1 MAYIQLLA
9 GLAILVVGGET
20 LVRGAVAIADR
31 LGLPRLLVG
40 LTIVALGTSAPEL
53 TVSIG
58 AALKGAPDL
67 VTGNVVGS
75 NISNILLVL
84 GVAAIITPIQAQ
96 KKIVGRDALFLVVV
110 SSVLAGLCI
119 VGVVSPLV
127 GGVLVIVYAI
137 YSVLS
142 YLSERGAPAAS
153 RTDTAGELAS
163 EEAAEHGGVPG
174 RLQTAVPV
182 FLGGCIAVVIGAD
195 LLVDGAVEIARIFSV
210 PEAVVGL
217 SLLAIGTSLP
227 ELAISIIA
235 ACRGHSDVALGNVV
249 GSNITNILVVLGATA
264 MVSPIPVADQI
275 AYFDVWV
282 MLGATIVLLPVLVSG
297 WQLSRVEASLFVTA
311 FVVYIVALFMGWPLR
326 LIEVLPFN

>member
-40 LTIVALGTSAPEL
+40 LTIVALGTSAPEI

-84 GVAAIITPIQAQ
+84 GVAAIISPIHAQ
-96 KKIVGRDALFLVVV
+96 KKIVRRDALFLVLV

-127 GGVLVIVYAI
+127 GGMLIIVYAAYTI
-137 YSVLS
+137 FS
-142 YLSERGAPAAS
+142 YLSERGKSAES
-153 RTDTAGELAS
+153 RKDTAGELAAD
-163 EEAAEHGGVPG
+163 EASEHGGVPG
-174 RLQTAVPV
+174 RLLTAVPI

-195 LLVDGAVEIARIFSV
+195 LLVDGAVEIAHIFSV
-210 PEAVVGL
+210 PEAVIGL
-217 SLLAIGTSLP
+217 TLLAIGTSLP

-235 ACRGHSDVALGNVV
+235 ALRGHSDVALGNVV

-264 MVSPIPVADQI
+264 MIGPIPVAEQI
-275 AYFDVWV
+275 ALFDIWV
-282 MLGATIVLLPVLVSG
+282 MLAATIILLPVLVSG
-297 WQLSRVEASLFVTA
+297 WQLSRFEATLFVSA
-311 FVVYIVALFMGWPLR
+311 FVIYIVALFQGWPLQ
-326 LIEVLPFN
+326 IIKAFPIN